1 VGIVFEFDVLMTIPN
16 NGKLLKL
23 KFKVLPPDTFT
34 VSYDTFTNPAF
45 GAAIKSASQG
55 PSDSLVYEVM
65 ALRAFDELSSKV
77 QDQFFVVEKPAARA
91 QDGAL

>member
-1 VGIVFEFDVLMTIPN
+1 MTIPN

-23 KFKVLPPDTFT
+23 KFKVLPPQQFT
-34 VSYDTFTNPAF
+34 VSYDTFTNPSF
-45 GAAIKSASQG
+45 GAAIKDASQG

-77 QDQFFVVEKPAARA
+77 QDEFFVAEKPAETAKETP
-91 QDGAL
+91 